1 MRIMTYEEKRAEARK
16 PIYREYAKIIWTK
29 TYVLFKT
36 DFEYEISTIA
46 RNILSSIEMESKYN
60 ISYSIFE
67 VIPLV
72 SFDEKKKFMQAYID
86 QLSSITSYK
95 FNPLKFIQDNIDS
108 ICNGNKLNE
117 LISLFKS
124 ISDKIGKH
132 LITFIDGANDIGLY
146 HLTNYGHVLSRR
158 TAVKEACK
166 DSCVWKIKCKDNDI
180 WGEKDIVLDDMTF
193 VWPSYSGYSRFIDNY
208 GRWGFLNVMEN
219 QRFYLPEYVHSVR
232 DFICKRAAYL
242 DNRNGLY
249 GYIDTRGNIVIEPKY
264 VKAMDFMCIQNQDIA
279 VVQLPFEEE
288 YKLSHDSN
296 RKDICG
302 DDVFMGITVFRGIVT
317 IGLDGKFTSDIQ
329 AKYDEQKKMYYDRI
343 KAKEDEEEARRREI
357 ENMNYFYDCLNDN
370 SEDEDSIMGAIGGGY
385 GDIYGY

>member
-1 MRIMTYEEKRAEARK
+1 MGVFSDFKDFYEDVEVPTINVYDPDYIKEKIRVLKSNPIRNRFRLCNERRFAVRGTGLEEDTHEPKNVMTYEEKRAEARK

-124 ISDKIGKH
+124 ISDYCCPIKIASVIKSR
-132 LITFIDGANDIGLY
+132 
-146 HLTNYGHVLSRR
+146 LSR
-158 TAVKEACK
+158 V
-166 DSCVWKIKCKDNDI
+166 SI
-180 WGEKDIVLDDMTF
+180 
-193 VWPSYSGYSRFIDNY
+193 
-208 GRWGFLNVMEN
+208 
-219 QRFYLPEYVHSVR
+219 R
-232 DFICKRAAYL
+232 D
-242 DNRNGLY
+242 
-249 GYIDTRGNIVIEPKY
+249 
-264 VKAMDFMCIQNQDIA
+264 
-279 VVQLPFEEE
+279 
-288 YKLSHDSN
+288 
-296 RKDICG
+296 
-302 DDVFMGITVFRGIVT
+302 
-317 IGLDGKFTSDIQ
+317 
-329 AKYDEQKKMYYDRI
+329 
-343 KAKEDEEEARRREI
+343 
-357 ENMNYFYDCLNDN
+357 
-370 SEDEDSIMGAIGGGY
+370 
-385 GDIYGY
+385 